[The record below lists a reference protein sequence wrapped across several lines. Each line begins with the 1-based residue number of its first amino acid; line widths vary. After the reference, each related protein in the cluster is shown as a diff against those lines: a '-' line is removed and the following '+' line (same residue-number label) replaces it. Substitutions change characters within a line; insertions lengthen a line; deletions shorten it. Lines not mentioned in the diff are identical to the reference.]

1 MRRKPA
7 LCAFGV
13 VIAWSG
19 ALASPATTQAAGH
32 TNMVVT
38 WNEIALST
46 FATANVPPP
55 AANRLGAIVQAAV
68 FDAVNGIDQ
77 RYTAIHVQS
86 SGPADASAPAAA
98 AGAAHEALATLF
110 PGQKPSLDAALAT
123 SIAALA
129 DEEDAQSVAA
139 DGDVGP
145 RGRLP
150 RVRAPHQPAAD
161 RTPSGIDEHLDRRR
175 DDRGVRREERVQLM
189 APGDRDRSG
198 RYGRQPR
205 HESRSDMAATSDD
218 ALLPGISLCALRR
231 KQRCSGRA
239 GVVLR

>member
-19 ALASPATTQAAGH
+19 ALASPAATQAAGH
-32 TNMVVT
+32 TNMVVS

-77 RYTAIHVQS
+77 RYTPIHVEA
-86 SGPADASAPAAA
+86 SGPEDASAPAAA

-110 PGQKPSLDAALAT
+110 PAQKPSLDAALAT
-123 SIAALA
+123 SIAWLA
-129 DEEDAQSVAA
+129 DEADAQSDA
-139 DGDVGP
+139 DVGP
-145 RGRLP
+145 RGRRS
-150 RVRAPHQPAAD
+150 RVTAPHQPAAD

-175 DDRGVRREERVQLM
+175 DHRGVRREERVQLL

-205 HESRSDMAATSDD
+205 HESRSNMAATSHD

-231 KQRCSGRA
+231 
-239 GVVLR
+239 